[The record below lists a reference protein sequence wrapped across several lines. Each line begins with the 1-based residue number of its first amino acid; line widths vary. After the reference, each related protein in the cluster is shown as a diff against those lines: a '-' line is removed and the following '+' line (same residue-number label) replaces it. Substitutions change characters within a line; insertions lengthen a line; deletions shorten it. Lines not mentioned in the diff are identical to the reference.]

1 MEEWKEKDEAVLVRA
16 LEKRRGLSTN
26 RATSPAM
33 WRPTGASGVRGRSGG
48 GLARGEEGGEE
59 PGHDAW
65 KATASRR
72 WPATLLSGGGA
83 VLRRWQRKAEIERGG
98 RRELDYF
105 AISKKFRGPTV
116 KQK

>member
-1 MEEWKEKDEAVLVRA
+1 MLVHV

-48 GLARGEEGGEE
+48 GPARGEKGGEE

-65 KATASRR
+65 KATVSRR
-72 WPATLLSGGGA
+72 WPAALP
-83 VLRRWQRKAEIERGG
+83 RRWAAPLCDGG
-98 RRELDYF
+98 RESREGERRKTQ
-105 AISKKFRGPTV
+105 AGPVCNFRKV
-116 KQK
+116 

>member
-33 WRPTGASGVRGRSGG
+33 WRPTGASGLHGRSGRG
-48 GLARGEEGGEE
+48 PVRGEKGGEE

-65 KATASRR
+65 KATVSRR
-72 WPATLLSGGGA
+72 WPAALLSGGGA
-83 VLRRWQRKAEIERGG
+83 ALRRRHWKAE
-98 RRELDYF
+98 RREKRVGLDCNF
-105 AISKKFRGPTV
+105 
-116 KQK
+116 

>member
-1 MEEWKEKDEAVLVRA
+1 MLVRA

-33 WRPTGASGVRGRSGG
+33 WRPTGASGVRGRSGEG
-48 GLARGEEGGEE
+48 PARGEEGGEE

-72 WPATLLSGGGA
+72 WPAALLSGGGTA
-83 VLRRWQRKAEIERGG
+83 LHRQQKKQRG
-98 RRELDYF
+98 REEEDDRLDLF
-105 AISKKFRGPTV
+105 ANSEKFRGPTV